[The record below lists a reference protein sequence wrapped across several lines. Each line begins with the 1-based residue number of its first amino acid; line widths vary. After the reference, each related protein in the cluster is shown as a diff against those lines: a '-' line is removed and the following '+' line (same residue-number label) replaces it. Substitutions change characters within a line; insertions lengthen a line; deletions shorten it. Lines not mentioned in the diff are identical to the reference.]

1 MASNDLLINI
11 VVNDNSSTRQIKALQ
26 SSIIRLVG
34 AVASLAATLKTVAF
48 PLQEIIAF
56 EKELTNVSKTT
67 DITGASLQRLGREL
81 REMSTVTGV
90 AAVDLAR
97 IAAAAGQLGLGS
109 QGQDALLSFT
119 ATVARF
125 SETVDVSVDL
135 AATSLAKLTNIFQ
148 IPIDQSERLASS
160 LNELSNTTT
169 ATGDQLLD
177 VIRRVGDAGGLL
189 EFADA
194 AAFAAQAI
202 QLGQSPEVAGT
213 AISKLFQSAAENAD
227 EFSKAVGLST
237 EEFATFLR
245 VDAVEAIKL
254 VGTELS
260 KLDTVAQA
268 QGIKTLFGA
277 GRQGAFG
284 QKFVQ
289 DAANNYAILNA
300 ALNSSNSAYQDG
312 QSAIREYQKISESTA
327 RQLQILRDRFKELAL
342 QAGEIL
348 LPVLRDVVT
357 SLQEFFVDDAV
368 QERVRLFAEVIANA
382 ARSII
387 EFTQALASNQTALNT
402 LVRALELLVGLAI
415 AKVFFSATGALF
427 RFGARLKLTADL
439 LAYVGLSAQR
449 AQAAIGQLAAGSSV
463 AQILQQINAAKAAAA
478 AAAGGVAAGGA
489 ASAVAGGAGAATALT
504 NQQKALNSLIS
515 TKVSL
520 MQQLSVLEAD
530 ILNKARQQAIQQRL
544 GTQAI
549 QARLVSVQQAV
560 AAGFAQSKADEVQLR
575 SLQARMLAVNQA
587 IVQQQALVSS
597 VTGTAAATAA
607 AGAGVFARIGGA
619 ITRFLTGPWAALLLA
634 FGSFYLIVKESF
646 EGVEKQFS
654 DNLVKSTNEARAAFK
669 KLEED
674 LSKFREEQARFAK
687 EGSVKIAVDADLST
701 FQKTLDEG
709 VKRLID
715 KQQAVAGSFANE
727 ELQTKALQRLISLQN
742 QVNEK
747 IEEEKALREDLVKT
761 ISLSSP
767 GTRVR
772 VGAEEEL
779 AVVEESLAASEET
792 AQGLARAIENTQKSI
807 RLAAKE
813 SDEFTRNYAGLAKAV
828 ADSFTQAD
836 VAVLR
841 NVGSLNEMNAEL
853 QESQKRISQLGT
865 KQAGGTALSAAE
877 EIELADLQTK
887 AAGLRTE
894 IVALGKAIGDSGE
907 RIGRVMGSTFTRLTQ
922 VAEGT
927 TKLSEGQLTAL
938 QFIEDNASAV
948 GKVSEATAN
957 LIRRFIQLR
966 IKAQEFGA
974 QAKVFDALQEKVTET
989 TKGIRGIFDN
999 LDTSSRSTRNEVAN
1013 LVRELRAIPERRR
1026 IELETTFLDDQGIGG
1041 FVDRHIKRIQ
1051 DTAADVISRIDRS
1064 SPGGEAA
1071 ARAVERQRDFRVA
1084 ALEVQKKNNEALAE
1098 EAKLLRDVQEAQ
1110 AEQLRLIEQA
1120 GALRTKIANQDTS
1133 TAGGVLA
1140 QRENFI
1146 ALEQLNKAL
1155 DEQLD
1160 KIKDS
1165 ASAYA
1170 QFNGVV
1176 QRDVFTELAG
1186 FDQVVNQDDVNRVTA
1201 DVERFSDETIKA
1213 QAGLLTTAADL
1224 SDELDA
1230 SAKALNTYGELAKAA
1245 REESDQIAAALSLSK
1260 ETLEAINAVMESIDS
1275 KAAAT
1280 AKNFRD
1286 LANVSAS
1293 GTINFDFGALDEQL
1307 RESLKDA
1314 EIVAKERLEDVIT
1327 DAVSTGVLNA
1337 KGLDI
1342 VLDARIQKLTEA
1354 VKKAQEAELP
1364 IVEITAQVKLEQAVE
1379 AERENT
1385 KALVSEVFTEG
1396 VSEGV
1401 IKGITESQG
1410 DIQGLIRAALEDIGI
1425 TVTPSVGAKAIED
1438 LNDSLSPEEKS
1449 LDASLQFDPAQAQN
1463 ALNELKGLT
1472 LPVEVA
1478 PGTGTIP
1485 GNKDGGL
1492 IRGPGTGRS
1501 DSILS
1506 WISNGEYIIDAKTT
1520 RKFGP
1525 SFFAALQQAARRGF
1539 DFDLPRFAL
1548 GGFVGNVSGGS
1559 DSGSDPLL
1567 VRDVVDV
1574 NLNVGGETFS
1584 LMSDRDQIRQLKR
1597 ALRNLSRG
1605 GSR

>member
-1 MASNDLLINI
+1 MASNDLLISI

-34 AVASLAATLKTVAF
+34 AVASLAATLKTLAF
-48 PLQEIIAF
+48 PLQEIVAF
-56 EKELTNVSKTT
+56 EKELTNVAKTT
-67 DITGASLQRLGREL
+67 DIAGASLQQLGREL
-81 REMSTVTGV
+81 RALSTTTGV
-90 AAVDLAR
+90 AATDLAK

-119 ATVARF
+119 ETVARF
-125 SETVDVSVDL
+125 SQTVDISVDL
-135 AATSLAKLTNIFQ
+135 ASTSLAKLANIFQ
-148 IPIDQSERLASS
+148 LPIDQSERLASS

-189 EFADA
+189 DFADA

-227 EFSKAVGLST
+227 DFSKAVGLST

-245 VDAVEAIKL
+245 TDAVGAIQL

-300 ALNSSNSAYQDG
+300 ALENSNVAYEDG
-312 QSAIREYQKISESTA
+312 QSAIREYQKISESTS
-327 RQLQILRDRFKELAL
+327 RQIDILVARFKELAL
-342 QAGEIL
+342 QAGDIL
-348 LPVLRDVVT
+348 LPVLRESVIA
-357 SLQEFFVDDAV
+357 LQGFFADAAV
-368 QERVRLFAEVIANA
+368 QERVRLLAENVASAAKSIIDFTVAIAN
-382 ARSII
+382 
-387 EFTQALASNQTALNT
+387 NQDAIDT
-402 LVRALELLVGLAI
+402 LVTALELLVALGI
-415 AKVFFSATGALF
+415 AKMFTSAGAAVFH
-427 RFGARLKLTADL
+427 FGARLKLTADL
-439 LAYVGLSAQR
+439 LRYVGLNAQR
-449 AQAAIGQLAAGSSV
+449 AQATMAQLAAGSNV

-478 AAAGGVAAGGA
+478 AAAGGIAAGGA
-489 ASAVAGGAGAATALT
+489 ATGGAGAAAAAAVS
-504 NQQKALNSLIS
+504 NQQKALNGLIT
-515 TKVSL
+515 TKIGL

-530 ILNKARQQAIQQRL
+530 ILNKARQQAVQQRL

-549 QARLVSVQQAV
+549 QARLTAVQQAV
-560 AAGFAQSKADEVQLR
+560 AAGFAQAKADEVQLR
-575 SLQARMLAVNQA
+575 SLQARLLAVNQA
-587 IVQQQALVSS
+587 IVQQQTLVSAA
-597 VTGTAAATAA
+597 TGTAAATAT
-607 AGAGVFARIGGA
+607 AGIGLFQRLGGA
-619 ITRFLTGPWAALLLA
+619 VLRFLTGPWAALLLA
-634 FGSFYLIVKESF
+634 FGSFYAIVKQSF
-646 EGVEKQFS
+646 SGVEKEFS
-654 DNLVKSTNEARAAFK
+654 DSVVESTNKARAAFK

-674 LSKFREEQARFAK
+674 ITKFREEQARFAK
-687 EGSVKIAVDADLST
+687 TGAIQIAVDADLSQ
-701 FQKTLDEG
+701 FQSTLDEG
-709 VKRLID
+709 VKRLVD
-715 KQQAVAGSFANE
+715 KQQAVAGAFANE
-727 ELQTKALQRLISLQN
+727 EMQVAALTRLFGLQTQINK
-742 QVNEK
+742 K
-747 IEEEKALREDLVKT
+747 IEEEKRLRDELLQTVR
-761 ISLSSP
+761 LSSP
-767 GTRVR
+767 STL
-772 VGAEEEL
+772 VGQEARED
-779 AVVEESLAASEET
+779 VVKVLESLQESENT
-792 AQGLARAIENTQKSI
+792 AQGLTRAIEQTKKAIADS
-807 RLAAKE
+807 AKE
-813 SDEFTRNYAGLAKAV
+813 SDEFARNYAGLAKAI
-828 ADSFTQAD
+828 ADSFTKAD
-836 VAVLR
+836 VAVLK
-841 NVGSLNEMNAEL
+841 NVGSLNEMNAQL
-853 QESQKRISQLGT
+853 QESEKRISQLGA
-865 KQAGGTALSAAE
+865 KRAGGSTLSADE
-877 EIELADLQTK
+877 EIELSDLQVK
-887 AAGLRTE
+887 ASGLRTE
-894 IVALGKAIGDSGE
+894 ITALSDAIGESGA
-907 RIGRVMGSTFTRLTQ
+907 RLQRVLGAAFTRLTQ

-927 TKLSEGQLTAL
+927 TELSEGQIKAL
-938 QFIEDNASAV
+938 QFIEDNANAIDD
-948 GKVSEATAN
+948 VSTSTQN

-966 IKAQEFGA
+966 AKAQEFGA
-974 QAKVFDALQEKVTET
+974 QSKVFDVLVEKVEET

-1013 LVRELRAIPERRR
+1013 LTRELRAIPERRK
-1026 IELETTFLDDQGIGG
+1026 IELETTFLDEQGIGG

-1051 DTAADVISRIDRS
+1051 DTATDVISRIDRS
-1064 SPGGEAA
+1064 GPGGEAA

-1098 EAKLLRDVQEAQ
+1098 EAKLQRDVEEAQ
-1110 AEQLRLIEQA
+1110 AEQLRLISEA
-1120 GALRTKIANQDTS
+1120 AALRDRIANQDTS

-1170 QFNGVV
+1170 EFNGVV
-1176 QRDVFTELAG
+1176 QRDIFTEMAG

-1201 DVERFSDETIKA
+1201 DVERFGEQTIKA

-1230 SAKALNTYGELAKAA
+1230 SAKSMNVYGEQAKAA
-1245 REESDQIAAALSLSK
+1245 REESDQIAAALSLSR
-1260 ETLEAINAVMESIDS
+1260 ETIEAISAVMADIES
-1275 KAAAT
+1275 KAAAS
-1280 AKNFRD
+1280 AQSFRD

-1293 GTINFDFGALDEQL
+1293 GPIQFDFRALNEQL
-1307 RESLKDA
+1307 SASLAETES
-1314 EIVAKERLEDVIT
+1314 IMKERLEGVIT
-1327 DAVSTGVLNA
+1327 DAVRDGALGA
-1337 KGLDI
+1337 EGLEI
-1342 VLDARIQKLTEA
+1342 LLDARIEKLQEA
-1354 VKKAQEAELP
+1354 VRLAQQNELP
-1364 IVEITAQVKLEQAVE
+1364 QVEITAQIKLEEAVE

-1401 IKGITESQG
+1401 IKGITDSTS
-1410 DIQGLIRAALEDIGI
+1410 DIQGLIRDALKDIG
-1425 TVTPSVGAKAIED
+1425 VQVAPRAGASAIED
-1438 LNDSLSPEEKS
+1438 LNASLSEDEKS
-1449 LDASLQFDPAQAQN
+1449 LDASVQFDETQVQS

-1485 GNKDGGL
+1485 GNADGGY

-1506 WISNGEYIIDAKTT
+1506 WLSNGEYVIDAATT

-1574 NLNVGGETFS
+1574 NLNVGGESFS
-1584 LMSDRDQIRQLKR
+1584 LMSDRDQVRNLKR